1 MIYAAKI
8 VFCILLVA
16 IGYLVLFGHINADRA
31 FALEVLTIG
40 CLCQMLWG
48 RQKAEPQQR
57 TNEILE
63 FYPTRKLQ

>member
-40 CLCQMLWG
+40 CICQMLYG
-48 RQKAEPQQR
+48 RQKVEPQQR
-57 TNEILE
+57 TDNILE
-63 FYPTRKLQ
+63 FHPQGQRQ